1 MGIYVMYNTLD
12 SIIKFNYYAPAG
24 LNYGCVALVHES

>member
-24 LNYGCVALVHES
+24 LKLRLRSFST